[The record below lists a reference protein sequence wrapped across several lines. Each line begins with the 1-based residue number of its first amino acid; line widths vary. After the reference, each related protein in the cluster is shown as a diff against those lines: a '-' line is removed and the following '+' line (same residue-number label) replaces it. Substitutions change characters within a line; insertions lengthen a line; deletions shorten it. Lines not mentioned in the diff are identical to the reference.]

1 MEQSI
6 TVSTR
11 NSKVLN
17 TLLPS
22 KYLKDLILNA
32 DCVKYMILHKI
43 LYTKVQ
49 DVQEVRNKATQIELY
64 GDSKQKVL
72 QVHMSDIHK
81 EHSRSEQCCTFLMD

>member
-49 DVQEVRNKATQIELY
+49 EVRNKATKIELY

-72 QVHMSDIHK
+72 QVHMSDIRK